1 MLFKIVGGEEMK
13 KILKERFDLWI
24 KMRWLKAI
32 NKEVDKY
39 NKISNKAKR
48 QSYVVHSMWRRFNE
62 LYPNKEIK

>member
-1 MLFKIVGGEEMK
+1 M
-13 KILKERFDLWI
+13 LKERFDLWI

>member
-48 QSYVVHSMWRRFNE
+48 QSYVVHSMWQRFNE